1 MAGGTYTALS
11 GLRARIEQLDRLAA
25 DIANVG
31 TAGYKSERTTTVATE
46 RPDFGQALETAI
58 DVAAGPGRV
67 DFRSGLLAPTG
78 RDLDFA
84 IEGSGFFEIQT
95 PAGIRYTRNGQFE
108 VKSDGT
114 LVTRDGMP
122 VLGVERQGQAQA
134 DRALRLRKGPV
145 TVESD
150 GTVRADGVVA
160 GRVSLIDFSD
170 PTKLVRE
177 EAGRFRASAGA
188 TPKAT
193 EQSTVRGGA
202 IEQSNV
208 SLVER
213 IAHMTEVSRSFQALQ
228 RGLSVMLNDIDGRAI
243 NEFGKR

>member
-31 TAGYKSERTTTVATE
+31 TAGYKSERTTTVAAH
-46 RPDFGQALETAI
+46 RPDFSQALETAI

-67 DFRSGLLAPTG
+67 DFRSGLITPTG

-84 IEGSGFFEIQT
+84 IEGTGFFEVQT

-108 VKSDGT
+108 LRSDGT

-122 VLGVERQGQAQA
+122 VLGVERKGQAQA
-134 DRALRLRKGPV
+134 DRTLRLPKGPV
-145 TVESD
+145 TVEPD
-150 GTVRADGVVA
+150 GTVRADGVAA
-160 GRVSLIDFSD
+160 GRISVVTFND
-170 PTKLVRE
+170 PTTLVRE
-177 EAGRFRASAGA
+177 EAGRFRSGTA
-188 TPKAT
+188 TTPVAA

-228 RGLSVMLNDIDGRAI
+228 RGLSVMLNDIEGRAI
-243 NEFGKR
+243 SEFGRR

>member
-1 MAGGTYTALS
+1 MAGGAYTALS
-11 GLRARIEQLDRLAA
+11 GLRARIEQLDRIAA

-31 TAGYKSERTTTVATE
+31 TAGYKSERTTTVAAH
-46 RPDFGQALETAI
+46 RQDFGRALETAI

-67 DFRSGLLAPTG
+67 DFRSGLLTPTG

-84 IEGSGFFEIQT
+84 IEGNGFFEVQT
-95 PAGIRYTRNGQFE
+95 PAGVRYTRNGQFE
-108 VKSDGT
+108 LKSDGT

-122 VLGVERQGQAQA
+122 VLGVERQGRT
-134 DRALRLRKGPV
+134 DRTLRAPAGGPV
-145 TVESD
+145 AVD
-150 GTVRADGVVA
+150 AQGNVQADGVTI
-160 GRVSLIDFSD
+160 GRLSLVEFAD
-170 PTKLVRE
+170 PTRLVRE
-177 EAGRFRASAGA
+177 DAGRFRASAGA
-188 TPKAT
+188 SPRPAD
-193 EQSTVRGGA
+193 ESSVRGGA

-228 RGLSVMLNDIDGRAI
+228 RGLSVMLNDIEGRAI